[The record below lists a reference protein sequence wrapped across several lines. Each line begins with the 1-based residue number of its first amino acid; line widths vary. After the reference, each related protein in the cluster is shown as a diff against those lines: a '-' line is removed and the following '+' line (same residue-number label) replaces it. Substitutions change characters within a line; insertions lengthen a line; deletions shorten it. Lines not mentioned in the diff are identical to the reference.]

1 MFEMHGEVDLE
12 RATGYE
18 AAIRKWLASGGPPV
32 LDMTGVT
39 FIDSSG
45 LNMLA
50 RLNEQHGQPLTLQ
63 GLKPTI
69 VKLLHLT
76 GLDALFAIAP

>member
-1 MFEMHGEVDLE
+1 MHGDIDLE
-12 RATGYE
+12 RLAGYE
-18 AAIRKWLASGGPPV
+18 AAIRNWLALGGPPV

-50 RLNEQHGQPLTLQ
+50 RLSEQHGEPLTLE

-76 GLDALFAIAP
+76 ELDRLFTIAP